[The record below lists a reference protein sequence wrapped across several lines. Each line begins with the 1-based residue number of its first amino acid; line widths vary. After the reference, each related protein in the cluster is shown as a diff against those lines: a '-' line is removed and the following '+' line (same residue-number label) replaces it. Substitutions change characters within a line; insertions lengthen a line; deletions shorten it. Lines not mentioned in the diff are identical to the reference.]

1 MTAEWRAH
9 DTFKTSKGD
18 ASTRFIWIKVSVAI
32 ALGLGTMI
40 GWKRVVIT
48 VGERIGKHYLA

>member
-1 MTAEWRAH
+1 MTLLRRRRETQALH
-9 DTFKTSKGD
+9 LGQGF
-18 ASTRFIWIKVSVAI
+18 VAI

-40 GWKRVVIT
+40 GCKRVVIT